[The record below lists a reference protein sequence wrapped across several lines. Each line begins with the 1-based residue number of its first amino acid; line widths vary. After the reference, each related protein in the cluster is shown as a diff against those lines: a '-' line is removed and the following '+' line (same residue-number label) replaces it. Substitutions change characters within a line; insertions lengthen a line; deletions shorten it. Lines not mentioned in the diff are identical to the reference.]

1 MRLRDSERAALE
13 EVAVRLQGAS
23 VVAVCA
29 YGSKVAGY
37 ARPDS
42 DYDILVVARR
52 YGDGVRYKYVKGP
65 VEASALIVDERMLRQ
80 DARNAYLGEFVA
92 GRFLNVYEPIIN
104 GALLREVE
112 VDYKAR
118 VVSEALVE
126 LSSDYGDFNR
136 HVVVPYDYFL
146 FDKLRK
152 RSQVYPPALYS
163 YVQTYAC
170 GQGAENRAESVAGFR
185 EASKAI
191 AAKGFLVAEE
201 GGVKLLPEKM
211 KGDAFTMAL
220 SLFSLTARGVT
231 QYAVHG
237 YAGRVGLGVFRKEA
251 LSKLRRMREHP
262 EPPRELDVPRSL
274 LRLEE
279 GTFVADA
286 AVLNQEL
293 AKAAGFS
300 DWKSTERVLGE
311 PYATTKLFT
320 IKSGNRERSFVV
332 KNFSDVRSLK
342 WAILG
347 VWAATARKFSMSP
360 IARLEREY
368 SASIGLRAIGVLTP
382 KIAAVAPGERILAK
396 EFVEGPPLSRLI
408 DRILAGKQDG
418 SESVTAYGT
427 ALGKVHAAG
436 MALGD
441 AKASNVVVAQDGLY
455 LTDLEQAV
463 AGGDQAWDLAEFLY
477 YTAKLSNKE
486 ERMKEVAAAFLKGYQ
501 SRGEKGAVQRARGNR
516 YLAPFLPFLVPG
528 MSGMLKEVMADFS

>member
-1 MRLRDSERAALE
+1 LRLEDSERRTLE
-13 EVAVRLQGAS
+13 EVATTLQGSS
-23 VVAVCA
+23 VVSVCA

-42 DYDILVVARR
+42 DYDILVVAKR
-52 YGDGVRYKYVKGP
+52 YGDGVRYRYVKEP
-65 VEASALIVDERMLRQ
+65 VEASALIVDERMLRH

-92 GRFLNVYEPIIN
+92 GRFLNVYEPILN
-104 GALLREVE
+104 AELLREVE

-118 VVSEALVE
+118 VVTEALFE

-136 HVVVPYDYFL
+136 HVTVPYEYFL

-152 RSQVYPPALYS
+152 RSIVYPPALYS
-163 YVQTYAC
+163 YVQTYSCAL
-170 GQGAENRAESVAGFR
+170 GSENKAVSVDGFR
-185 EASKAI
+185 EAARRI
-191 AAKGFLVAEE
+191 ADKGFLVAERE
-201 GGVKLLPEKM
+201 GVRILPEKT
-211 KGDAFTMAL
+211 KGDAFTKTL

-237 YAGRVGLGVFRKEA
+237 YAGRVGFGVFRKEA
-251 LSKLRRMREHP
+251 FSKLRRMREHP

-279 GTFVADA
+279 GRFVADA
-286 AVLNQEL
+286 ASLKDEL
-293 AKAAGFS
+293 ASEAGFS
-300 DWKSTERVLGE
+300 DWKATERVLGE
-311 PYATTKLFT
+311 PYATTKLVT
-320 IKSGNRERSFVV
+320 IRSGAHERSFVV

-368 SASIGLRAIGVLTP
+368 GASIGLRAKGVMTP
-382 KIAAVAPGERILAK
+382 RIAAVAPGERLLAK
-396 EFVEGPPLSRLI
+396 DFVDGPPLSKII
-408 DRILAGKQDG
+408 DGVLSGKHDGLA
-418 SESVTAYGT
+418 SVTAYGV
-427 ALGKVHAAG
+427 AMGRVHAAS

-441 AKASNVVVAQDGLY
+441 AKASNVVVAKDGLY

-463 AGGDQAWDLAEFLY
+463 PGGDPAWDLAEFLY
-477 YTAKLSNKE
+477 YTAKLSTKE
-486 ERMKEVAAAFLKGYQ
+486 ERMREVAEAFLRGYQ
-501 SRGEKGAVQRARGNR
+501 AQGERTAVEKARSNR
-516 YLAPFLPFLVPG
+516 YLAPFLPFLIPG